1 MLIKR
6 IATAA
11 VLVPLV
17 ALGTLKLD
25 NNLFGFA
32 LALVVALGAWEY
44 SQLIQIKRPSLK
56 TLYSAAVALAAL
68 SSAFCEPLLMPLLLV
83 SAVWW
88 LFNIAWILLYPKYTC
103 YWYSSW
109 AVRLANGFFIFVPML
124 AALAALHKQNPDLV
138 LLLLVLIWSA
148 DSGAYFIGRAIGK
161 HKLCPRVSPGK
172 TVEGAIGGIVTTIGV
187 MALYVGL
194 LLENASSEQYLI
206 YAILA
211 LLVANASVV
220 GDLFESLFKRISNIK
235 DSGNLLPGHG
245 GIFDRIDSLTAAA
258 PIFYLAYELL
268 I

>member
-6 IATAA
+6 IATAT

-17 ALGTLKLD
+17 VLGTLNLD
-25 NNLFGFA
+25 NNLFSLA
-32 LALVVALGAWEY
+32 LAIVVVLGAWEY
-44 SQLIQIKRPSLK
+44 SRLVQIKRTPLRA
-56 TLYSAAVALAAL
+56 LYSAAVALAAL
-68 SSAFCEPLLMPLLLV
+68 SGAFCEPLLMPLLLV
-83 SAVWW
+83 SAIWW
-88 LFNIAWILLYPKYTC
+88 LFNIAWILLYPKYSC
-103 YWYSSW
+103 CWYSGW
-109 AVRLANGFFIFVPML
+109 PIRLVNGFFIFVPMVV
-124 AALAALHKQNPDLV
+124 ALTALQKESSGLV

-148 DSGAYFIGRAIGK
+148 DSGAFFIGKSIGK
-161 HKLCPRVSPGK
+161 HKLCVKVSPGK
-172 TVEGAIGGIVTTIGV
+172 TIEGALGGIITTIAAMV
-187 MALYVGL
+187 LYVAL
-194 LLENASSEQYLI
+194 QMDNASVGQYFQ

-211 LLVANASVV
+211 LFVAVASVV

>member
-17 ALGTLKLD
+17 VLGTLKLD

-44 SQLIQIKRPSLK
+44 SQLIQIKQLPLK

-68 SSAFCEPLLMPLLLV
+68 SIAFCEPLLMPLLLV

-88 LFNIAWILLYPKYTC
+88 LFNIVWILLYPKYTC
-103 YWYSSW
+103 CWYSSW
-109 AVRLANGFFIFVPML
+109 VVRLANGFFIFVPML

-172 TVEGAIGGIVTTIGV
+172 TVEGAIGGIVATLGV
-187 MALYVGL
+187 MMLYVYFQ
-194 LLENASSEQYLI
+194 LENTSSELYII

-211 LLVANASVV
+211 LLVAIASVV

>member
-6 IATAA
+6 FATAA

-17 ALGTLKLD
+17 VLGTLKLD
-25 NNLFGFA
+25 NNLFSLA
-32 LALVVALGAWEY
+32 LVLVVALGAWEY

-56 TLYSAAVALAAL
+56 LLYSAAVALVAL

-88 LFNIAWILLYPKYTC
+88 LFNIAWILLYPKYSC
-103 YWYSSW
+103 CWYSGW
-109 AVRLANGFFIFVPML
+109 IVRLANGFLIFVPML
-124 AALAALHKQNPDLV
+124 AALAAMQNKSSELV

-148 DSGAYFIGRAIGK
+148 DSGAFFIGKATGK
-161 HKLCPRVSPGK
+161 HKLCVRVSPGK

-187 MALYVGL
+187 MVLYVGFI
-194 LLENASSEQYLI
+194 LENTSSEQYLI
-206 YAILA
+206 FAVLA
-211 LLVANASVV
+211 LLVAIASIV

>member
-17 ALGTLKLD
+17 VLGTLKLD
-25 NNLFGFA
+25 NNLFSLA
-32 LALVVALGAWEY
+32 LALVVVLGAWEY
-44 SQLIQIKRPSLK
+44 AQLIQIKQPPLK
-56 TLYSAAVALAAL
+56 ALYSAAVVLTAL
-68 SSAFCEPLLMPLLLV
+68 SSAFCEPLLAPLLLV
-83 SAVWW
+83 SAIWW
-88 LFNIAWILLYPKYTC
+88 LFNIVWILFYPKYSC

-124 AALAALHKQNPDLV
+124 TALAALHRQDPELV

-148 DSGAYFIGRAIGK
+148 DSGAYFVGKAVGK

-172 TVEGAIGGIVTTIGV
+172 TIEGAIGGIATTIGV
-187 MALYVGL
+187 MLLYVGFM
-194 LLENASSEQYLI
+194 LESPSIEQYLI
-206 YAILA
+206 FAILA
-211 LLVANASVV
+211 LLVAKASIV
-220 GDLFESLFKRISNIK
+220 GDLFESLYKRISNIK

-258 PIFYLAYELL
+258 PIFYLAYKLL
-268 I
+268 L

>member
-6 IATAA
+6 FATAA

-17 ALGTLKLD
+17 VLGTLKLD
-25 NNLFGFA
+25 NNLFGLA
-32 LALVVALGAWEY
+32 LAFVAALGAWEY
-44 SQLIQIKRPSLK
+44 SQLIQIKRAPLK
-56 TLYSAAVALAAL
+56 LLYSAAVALAAL
-68 SSAFCEPLLMPLLLV
+68 SCTFYESLLMPLLLF

-88 LFNIAWILLYPKYTC
+88 LFNIAWILLYPKCSYC
-103 YWYSSW
+103 WYSSW
-109 AVRLANGFFIFVPML
+109 TVRLTNGFFIFIPML
-124 AALAALHKQNPDLV
+124 VALSAMQHKSSELV

-148 DSGAYFIGRAIGK
+148 DSGAFFIGKAIGK
-161 HKLCPRVSPGK
+161 HKLCVRVSPGK
-172 TVEGAIGGIVTTIGV
+172 TAEGAIGGIVATLGV
-187 MALYVGL
+187 MMLYVYFQ
-194 LLENASSEQYLI
+194 LENSSSEQYII
-206 YAILA
+206 YAVLA
-211 LLVANASVV
+211 LLVAIASIA